1 MRCMD
6 NNKKT
11 VTKWLLSFL
20 LENLRK
26 ECESMKKKMF
36 LLLLLLTIHCPIETI
51 FAEQTE
57 SIPFLISS
65 EQKQIDGSIFLTK
78 VYEVAEDFDPSALVE
93 NGYEKDGYLFAYH
106 KTDKKVNENKQTKEL
121 SESIAIETATDNKE
135 GILNRLPQT
144 IDYNKEDFTGVLS
157 LEHNSIA
164 TEVAAYKTQNTTVST
179 VKEYTE
185 LMAADNSY
193 IPQTAEKDGQ
203 ILQLT
208 DVNWA
213 VMGTGLSGDT
223 LVPTEYKATATYSKT
238 ISDKVPASYV
248 TTAIYT
254 GTVSKPEPTTITYTL
269 TYVGTPIKE
278 NRTIMEK
285 AEKQTE
291 EEIKKQKQEEKEEKP
306 EVKEIKQSN
315 PILIKMIFGAF
326 AGILFSGGMVL
337 LFYKKSQRGVKIC
350 NLQEE
355 EYICI
360 GYQNMGKGNFMID
373 LNPLYELI
381 QTPFFYFVIDKY
393 TAKKLYGKTI
403 SITLHEQTKEHIV
416 RPNSVS
422 EYGKAYCFMLEIGG
436 TEHEK

>member
-1 MRCMD
+1 M
-6 NNKKT
+6 
-11 VTKWLLSFL
+11 LSFL
-20 LENLRK
+20 LKNLRK
-26 ECESMKKKMF
+26 ECESMKKKVF
-36 LLLLLLTIHCPIETI
+36 LLLLLLTIHCPIETT
-51 FAEQTE
+51 FAEQTQ

-65 EQKQIDGSIFLTK
+65 DQKQIEGSIFLTK

-106 KTDKKVNENKQTKEL
+106 KTDKKINENKQTKEL

-144 IDYNKEDFTGVLS
+144 IEYNKEDFTGVLS

-164 TEVAAYKTQNTTVST
+164 TEVATYKTQNTTLST

-238 ISDKVPASYV
+238 ISDKVPSSYV

-278 NRTIMEK
+278 NSTIMEK
-285 AEKQTE
+285 AEKQAHKQIQE
-291 EEIKKQKQEEKEEKP
+291 ERQIKEEKEI
-306 EVKEIKQSN
+306 KEIKQN
-315 PILIKMIFGAF
+315 NIVFIKMLFGALL
-326 AGILFSGGMVL
+326 GILFSSGMVL
-337 LFYKKSQRGVKIC
+337 LFHKKSQKGVKIC
-350 NLQEE
+350 NLQDE

-360 GYQNMGKGNFMID
+360 GYQNMGKGDFVID

-381 QTPFFYFVIDKY
+381 QSPCFYFVIDKY
-393 TAKKLYGKTI
+393 TAKKLYGKI
-403 SITLHEQTKEHIV
+403 LSITLQNETKEQMII
-416 RPNSVS
+416 PNSVS
-422 EYGKAYCFMLEIGG
+422 EYGQPYCFMLEIGG

>member
-1 MRCMD
+1 M
-6 NNKKT
+6 
-11 VTKWLLSFL
+11 LSFL
-20 LENLRK
+20 LKNLRK
-26 ECESMKKKMF
+26 ECESMKKKVF
-36 LLLLLLTIHCPIETI
+36 LLLLLLTIHCPIETT

-57 SIPFLISS
+57 NIPFLISS
-65 EQKQIDGSIFLTK
+65 DQKQIEGSIFLTK

-106 KTDKKVNENKQTKEL
+106 KTDKKINENKQTKEL

-144 IDYNKEDFTGVLS
+144 IEYNKEDFTGVLS
-157 LEHNSIA
+157 LEHDSIA
-164 TEVAAYKTQNTTVST
+164 TEVATYKTQNTTLST

-185 LMAADNSY
+185 LMATDNSY

-213 VMGTGLSGDT
+213 VMGTELSGDT

-238 ISDKVPASYV
+238 ISDKVPSSYV

-278 NRTIMEK
+278 NSTIMER
-285 AEKQTE
+285 AEKQAH
-291 EEIKKQKQEEKEEKP
+291 KQIQQQEEKETKAI
-306 EVKEIKQSN
+306 KEIKQSN
-315 PILIKMIFGAF
+315 PIFIKMLFDAF
-326 AGILFSGGMVL
+326 IGVLFSSGMVL

-360 GYQNMGKGNFMID
+360 GYQKMNKSDFIID
-373 LNPLYELI
+373 LNPLHELI
-381 QTPFFYFVIDKY
+381 QSPFFYFVIDKY

-403 SITLHEQTKEHIV
+403 SITLHEQTKEHMII
-416 RPNSVS
+416 PNSVS
-422 EYGKAYCFMLEIGG
+422 EYGQAYCFMLEIGG
-436 TEHEK
+436 TEHEE

>member
-1 MRCMD
+1 
-6 NNKKT
+6 
-11 VTKWLLSFL
+11 
-20 LENLRK
+20 
-26 ECESMKKKMF
+26 MKKKLF
-36 LLLLLLTIHCPIETI
+36 LLLLLLTINCPLKTT
-51 FAEQTE
+51 FAEQTQ

-65 EQKQIDGSIFLTK
+65 EQKQIDSSIFLTK
-78 VYEVAEDFDPSALVE
+78 IYEVAEDFDPSKLIE
-93 NGYEKDGYLFAYH
+93 NGYEKEGYLFAYH

-121 SESIAIETATDNKE
+121 SESIAIETATDNKQ

-144 IDYNKEDFTGVLS
+144 IDYNKEDFTGILS
-157 LEHNSIA
+157 LENNSID
-164 TEVAAYKTQNTTVST
+164 TKPAAYKTQNTTVST

-193 IPQTAEKDGQ
+193 IPQTAEKEGQ
-203 ILQLT
+203 TLQLT

-238 ISDKVPASYV
+238 ISNKVPSSYV

-278 NRTIMEK
+278 NSTIMEK
-285 AEKQTE
+285 AEKQAH
-291 EEIKKQKQEEKEEKP
+291 KQIQEERQIKEDKEI
-306 EVKEIKQSN
+306 KEIKQN
-315 PILIKMIFGAF
+315 NTVFIKMLFGALL
-326 AGILFSGGMVL
+326 GILFSSGMVL
-337 LFYKKSQRGVKIC
+337 LFHKKSQKGVKIC

-360 GYQNMGKGNFMID
+360 GYQKMGKEDFVID

-381 QTPFFYFVIDKY
+381 QSSCFYFVIDKY

-403 SITLHEQTKEHIV
+403 SITLHDETKEQMII
-416 RPNSVS
+416 PNSVS
-422 EYGKAYCFMLEIGG
+422 EYGQPYCFMLEIGG
-436 TEHEK
+436 KEHEK

>member
-1 MRCMD
+1 
-6 NNKKT
+6 
-11 VTKWLLSFL
+11 
-20 LENLRK
+20 
-26 ECESMKKKMF
+26 MKKKLF
-36 LLLLLLTIHCPIETI
+36 LLLLLLTINCPLKTT
-51 FAEQTE
+51 FAEQTQ

-78 VYEVAEDFDPSALVE
+78 IYEVAEDFDPSKLIE
-93 NGYEKDGYLFAYH
+93 NGYEKEGYLFAYH

-121 SESIAIETATDNKE
+121 SESIAIETATDNKQ

-144 IDYNKEDFTGVLS
+144 IDYNKEDFTGILS
-157 LEHNSIA
+157 LENNSID
-164 TEVAAYKTQNTTVST
+164 TKPAAYKTQNTTVST

-193 IPQTAEKDGQ
+193 IPQTAEKEGQ
-203 ILQLT
+203 TLQLT

-238 ISDKVPASYV
+238 ISNKVPSSYV

-278 NRTIMEK
+278 NSTIMEK
-285 AEKQTE
+285 AEKQAE
-291 EEIKKQKQEEKEEKP
+291 EEIKKQKQEEKQTETKEI
-306 EVKEIKQSN
+306 KEIKQNNTVS
-315 PILIKMIFGAF
+315 IKMLFGALL
-326 AGILFSGGMVL
+326 GILFSSGMVL
-337 LFYKKSQRGVKIC
+337 LFHKKSQKGVKIC
-350 NLQEE
+350 NLQDE

-360 GYQNMGKGNFMID
+360 GYQKMGKEDFVID

-381 QTPFFYFVIDKY
+381 QSSCFYFVIDKY

-403 SITLHEQTKEHIV
+403 SITLHDETKEQMII
-416 RPNSVS
+416 PNSVS
-422 EYGKAYCFMLEIGG
+422 EYGQPYCFMLEIGG
-436 TEHEK
+436 KEHEK

>member
-1 MRCMD
+1 
-6 NNKKT
+6 
-11 VTKWLLSFL
+11 
-20 LENLRK
+20 
-26 ECESMKKKMF
+26 MKKKLF
-36 LLLLLLTIHCPIETI
+36 LLLLLLTINCPLKTT
-51 FAEQTE
+51 FAEQTQ

-65 EQKQIDGSIFLTK
+65 EQKQIDSSIFLTK
-78 VYEVAEDFDPSALVE
+78 IYEVAEDFDPSKLIE
-93 NGYEKDGYLFAYH
+93 NGYEKEGYLFAYH

-121 SESIAIETATDNKE
+121 SESIAIETATDNKQ

-144 IDYNKEDFTGVLS
+144 IDYNKEDFTGILS
-157 LEHNSIA
+157 LENNSID
-164 TEVAAYKTQNTTVST
+164 TKPAAYKTQNTTVST

-193 IPQTAEKDGQ
+193 IPQTAEKEGQ
-203 ILQLT
+203 TLQLT

-238 ISDKVPASYV
+238 ISNKVPSSYV

-278 NRTIMEK
+278 NSTIMEK
-285 AEKQTE
+285 AEKQAE
-291 EEIKKQKQEEKEEKP
+291 GEIKKQKQEEKQTETKEI
-306 EVKEIKQSN
+306 KEIKQN
-315 PILIKMIFGAF
+315 NTVFIKMLFGALL
-326 AGILFSGGMVL
+326 GILFSSGMVL
-337 LFYKKSQRGVKIC
+337 LFHKKSQKGVKIC
-350 NLQEE
+350 NLQDE

-360 GYQNMGKGNFMID
+360 GYQKMGKEDFVID

-381 QTPFFYFVIDKY
+381 QSSCFYFVIDKY

-403 SITLHEQTKEHIV
+403 SITLHDETKEQMII
-416 RPNSVS
+416 PNSVS
-422 EYGKAYCFMLEIGG
+422 EYGQPYCFMLEIGG
-436 TEHEK
+436 KEYEK

>member
-1 MRCMD
+1 
-6 NNKKT
+6 
-11 VTKWLLSFL
+11 
-20 LENLRK
+20 
-26 ECESMKKKMF
+26 MKKKVF
-36 LLLLLLTIHCPIETI
+36 LLLLLLTIHCPIKTT

-65 EQKQIDGSIFLTK
+65 DQKQIEGSIFLTK

-164 TEVAAYKTQNTTVST
+164 TEVAAYKTQNTTLST

-213 VMGTGLSGDT
+213 VMGTGLAGDT

-238 ISDKVPASYV
+238 ISDKVPSSYV

-278 NRTIMEK
+278 NSTIMER
-285 AEKQTE
+285 AEKQAH
-291 EEIKKQKQEEKEEKP
+291 KQIQQQEEKETK
-306 EVKEIKQSN
+306 VIKEIKQSN
-315 PILIKMIFGAF
+315 PIFIKMLFGAF

-360 GYQNMGKGNFMID
+360 GYQKMNKSDFIID
-373 LNPLYELI
+373 LNPLHELI
-381 QTPFFYFVIDKY
+381 QSPFFYFVIDKY
-393 TAKKLYGKTI
+393 TAKKLYGKML
-403 SITLHEQTKEHIV
+403 SITLQNETKEQMII
-416 RPNSVS
+416 PNSVS
-422 EYGKAYCFMLEIGG
+422 EYGQPYCFMLEIGG
-436 TEHEK
+436 TEHEE

>member
-1 MRCMD
+1 M
-6 NNKKT
+6 
-11 VTKWLLSFL
+11 LSFFV
-20 LENLRK
+20 EKKERK
-26 ECESMKKKMF
+26 ECDNMKKKLF
-36 LLLLLLTIHCPIETI
+36 LLLLLLTMSCPIKTT

-65 EQKQIDGSIFLTK
+65 DQKQIEGSIFVTK

-93 NGYEKDGYLFAYH
+93 NGYKKDGYLFAYH

-121 SESIAIETATDNKE
+121 SESIAIETATDNKQ

-144 IDYNKEDFTGVLS
+144 IEYNKEDFTGVLS
-157 LEHNSIA
+157 LKQDSIA
-164 TEVAAYKTQNTTVST
+164 TEVAAYKTQNTTLST

-193 IPQTAEKDGQ
+193 IPQTAEKEGQ
-203 ILQLT
+203 TLQLT

-213 VMGTGLSGDT
+213 VMGTELSGDT

-238 ISDKVPASYV
+238 ISDKVPSSYV

-278 NRTIMEK
+278 NSTIMEK
-285 AEKQTE
+285 AEKQAH
-291 EEIKKQKQEEKEEKP
+291 KQIQQQEEKETKAI
-306 EVKEIKQSN
+306 KEMKQGN
-315 PILIKMIFGAF
+315 PIFIKMLFGAF
-326 AGILFSGGMVL
+326 IGVLFSSGMVL
-337 LFYKKSQRGVKIC
+337 LFYKKSQKGVKIC

-360 GYQNMGKGNFMID
+360 GYQKMGKEDFVID

-381 QTPFFYFVIDKY
+381 QSSCFYFVIDKY
-393 TAKKLYGKTI
+393 TAKQLYGKTI
-403 SITLHEQTKEHIV
+403 SITLHDETKEQMIM
-416 RPNSVS
+416 PNSVS
-422 EYGKAYCFMLEIGG
+422 EYGQPYCFMLEIGG
-436 TEHEK
+436 KEHEK

>member
-1 MRCMD
+1 
-6 NNKKT
+6 
-11 VTKWLLSFL
+11 
-20 LENLRK
+20 
-26 ECESMKKKMF
+26 MKKKLF
-36 LLLLLLTIHCPIETI
+36 LLLLLLTINCPLKTT
-51 FAEQTE
+51 FAEQTQ

-78 VYEVAEDFDPSALVE
+78 IYEVAEDFDPSKLIE
-93 NGYEKDGYLFAYH
+93 NGYEKEGYLFAYH

-121 SESIAIETATDNKE
+121 SESIAIETATDNKQ

-144 IDYNKEDFTGVLS
+144 IDYNKEDFTGILS
-157 LEHNSIA
+157 LENNSID
-164 TEVAAYKTQNTTVST
+164 TKPAAYKTQNTTVST

-193 IPQTAEKDGQ
+193 IPQTAEKEGQ
-203 ILQLT
+203 TLQLT

-238 ISDKVPASYV
+238 ISNKVPSSYV

-278 NRTIMEK
+278 NSTIMEK
-285 AEKQTE
+285 AEKQAE
-291 EEIKKQKQEEKEEKP
+291 GEIKKQKQEEKQTETKEI
-306 EVKEIKQSN
+306 KEIKQN
-315 PILIKMIFGAF
+315 NTVFIKMLFGALL
-326 AGILFSGGMVL
+326 GILFSSGMVL
-337 LFYKKSQRGVKIC
+337 LFHKKSQKGVKIC
-350 NLQEE
+350 NLQDE

-360 GYQNMGKGNFMID
+360 GYQKMGKEDFVID

-381 QTPFFYFVIDKY
+381 QSSCFYFVIDKY

-403 SITLHEQTKEHIV
+403 SITLHDETKEQMII
-416 RPNSVS
+416 PNSVS
-422 EYGKAYCFMLEIGG
+422 EYGQPYCFMLEIGG
-436 TEHEK
+436 KEYEK

>member
-1 MRCMD
+1 M
-6 NNKKT
+6 
-11 VTKWLLSFL
+11 LSFFV
-20 LENLRK
+20 EKKERK
-26 ECESMKKKMF
+26 ECDNMKKKLF
-36 LLLLLLTIHCPIETI
+36 LLLLLLTMSCPIKTT

-65 EQKQIDGSIFLTK
+65 DQKQIEGSIFVTK

-93 NGYEKDGYLFAYH
+93 NGYKKDGYLFAYH

-121 SESIAIETATDNKE
+121 SESIAIETATDNKQ

-144 IDYNKEDFTGVLS
+144 IEYNKEDFTGVLS
-157 LEHNSIA
+157 LKQDSIA
-164 TEVAAYKTQNTTVST
+164 TEVAAYKTQNTTLST

-193 IPQTAEKDGQ
+193 IPQTAEKEGQ
-203 ILQLT
+203 TLQLT

-238 ISDKVPASYV
+238 ISDKVPSSYV

-278 NRTIMEK
+278 NSTIMEK
-285 AEKQTE
+285 AEKQAH
-291 EEIKKQKQEEKEEKP
+291 KQIQQQEEKETKAI
-306 EVKEIKQSN
+306 KEMKQGN
-315 PILIKMIFGAF
+315 PIFIKMLFGAF
-326 AGILFSGGMVL
+326 IGVLFSSGMVL
-337 LFYKKSQRGVKIC
+337 LFYKKSQKGVKIC
-350 NLQEE
+350 NLQDE

-360 GYQNMGKGNFMID
+360 GYQKMNKSDFIID
-373 LNPLYELI
+373 LNPLHERI
-381 QTPFFYFVIDKY
+381 QSPFFYFVIDKY

-403 SITLHEQTKEHIV
+403 SITLHDETKEQMII
-416 RPNSVS
+416 PNSIS
-422 EYGKAYCFMLEIGG
+422 EYGQPYCFMLEIGG
-436 TEHEK
+436 IEHEE

>member
-1 MRCMD
+1 M
-6 NNKKT
+6 N
-11 VTKWLLSFL
+11 
-20 LENLRK
+20 
-26 ECESMKKKMF
+26 SMKKKLF
-36 LLLLLLTIHCPIETI
+36 LLLLLLTINCPLKTT
-51 FAEQTE
+51 FAEQTQ

-78 VYEVAEDFDPSALVE
+78 IYEVAEDFDPSKLIE
-93 NGYEKDGYLFAYH
+93 NGYEKEGYLFAYH

-121 SESIAIETATDNKE
+121 SESIAIETATDNKQ

-144 IDYNKEDFTGVLS
+144 IDYNKEDFTGILS
-157 LEHNSIA
+157 LENNSID
-164 TEVAAYKTQNTTVST
+164 TKPAAYKTQNTTVST

-193 IPQTAEKDGQ
+193 IPQTAEKEGQ
-203 ILQLT
+203 TLQLT

-213 VMGTGLSGDT
+213 VMGTGLAGDT

-238 ISDKVPASYV
+238 ISNKVPSSYV

-278 NRTIMEK
+278 NSTIMEK
-285 AEKQTE
+285 AEKQAH
-291 EEIKKQKQEEKEEKP
+291 KQIQEERQIKEDKEI
-306 EVKEIKQSN
+306 KEIKQN
-315 PILIKMIFGAF
+315 NTVFIKMLFGALL
-326 AGILFSGGMVL
+326 GILFSSGMVL
-337 LFYKKSQRGVKIC
+337 LFHKKSQKGVKIC
-350 NLQEE
+350 NLQDE

-360 GYQNMGKGNFMID
+360 GYQKMGKEDFVID

-381 QTPFFYFVIDKY
+381 QSSCFYFVIDKY

-403 SITLHEQTKEHIV
+403 SITLHDETKEQMII
-416 RPNSVS
+416 PNSVS
-422 EYGKAYCFMLEIGG
+422 EYGQPYCFMLEIGG
-436 TEHEK
+436 KEHEK

>member
-1 MRCMD
+1 
-6 NNKKT
+6 
-11 VTKWLLSFL
+11 
-20 LENLRK
+20 
-26 ECESMKKKMF
+26 MKKKVF
-36 LLLLLLTIHCPIETI
+36 LLLLLLTIHCPIETT

-57 SIPFLISS
+57 NIPFLISS
-65 EQKQIDGSIFLTK
+65 DQKQIEGSIFLTK

-106 KTDKKVNENKQTKEL
+106 KTDKKINENKQTKEL

-144 IDYNKEDFTGVLS
+144 IEYNKEDFTGVLS

-164 TEVAAYKTQNTTVST
+164 TEVATYKTQNTTLST

-238 ISDKVPASYV
+238 ISDKVPSSYV

-291 EEIKKQKQEEKEEKP
+291 EEIKKQKQEEKEEKEEKP

-350 NLQEE
+350 NLQDE

-360 GYQNMGKGNFMID
+360 GYQKMNKSDFIID
-373 LNPLYELI
+373 LNPLHERI
-381 QTPFFYFVIDKY
+381 QSPFFYFVIDKY

-403 SITLHEQTKEHIV
+403 SITLHEQTKEHMII
-416 RPNSVS
+416 PNSVS
-422 EYGKAYCFMLEIGG
+422 EYRQAYCFMLEIGG
-436 TEHEK
+436 TEHEE

>member
-1 MRCMD
+1 
-6 NNKKT
+6 
-11 VTKWLLSFL
+11 
-20 LENLRK
+20 
-26 ECESMKKKMF
+26 MKKKLF
-36 LLLLLLTIHCPIETI
+36 LLLLLLTINCPLKTT
-51 FAEQTE
+51 FAEQTQ

-78 VYEVAEDFDPSALVE
+78 IYEVAEDFDPSKLIE
-93 NGYEKDGYLFAYH
+93 NGYEKEGYLFAYH

-121 SESIAIETATDNKE
+121 SESIAIETATDNKQ

-144 IDYNKEDFTGVLS
+144 IDYNKEDFTGILS
-157 LEHNSIA
+157 LENNSID
-164 TEVAAYKTQNTTVST
+164 TKPAAYKTQNTTVST

-193 IPQTAEKDGQ
+193 IPQTAEKEGQ
-203 ILQLT
+203 TLQLT

-213 VMGTGLSGDT
+213 VMGTGLAGDT

-238 ISDKVPASYV
+238 ISNKVPSSYV

-278 NRTIMEK
+278 NSTIMEK
-285 AEKQTE
+285 AEKQAH
-291 EEIKKQKQEEKEEKP
+291 KQIQEERQIKEDKEI
-306 EVKEIKQSN
+306 KEIKQN
-315 PILIKMIFGAF
+315 NTVFIKMLFGALL
-326 AGILFSGGMVL
+326 GILFSSGMVL
-337 LFYKKSQRGVKIC
+337 LFHKKSQKGVKIC
-350 NLQEE
+350 NLQDE

-360 GYQNMGKGNFMID
+360 GYQKMGKEDFVID

-381 QTPFFYFVIDKY
+381 QSSCFYFVIDKY

-403 SITLHEQTKEHIV
+403 SITLHDETKEQMII
-416 RPNSVS
+416 PNSVS
-422 EYGKAYCFMLEIGG
+422 EYGQPYCFMLEIGG
-436 TEHEK
+436 KEHEK

>member
-1 MRCMD
+1 MQ
-6 NNKKT
+6 
-11 VTKWLLSFL
+11 FP
-20 LENLRK
+20 
-26 ECESMKKKMF
+26 
-36 LLLLLLTIHCPIETI
+36 IHTTL
-51 FAEQTE
+51 AEQTE

-65 EQKQIDGSIFLTK
+65 DQKQIDDSIFLTK

-106 KTDKKVNENKQTKEL
+106 KTDKKINENKQTKEL

-144 IDYNKEDFTGVLS
+144 IDYNKEDFTGILS
-157 LEHNSIA
+157 LEDNSID
-164 TEVAAYKTQNTTVST
+164 TKPAAYKTQNTTVST

-203 ILQLT
+203 TLQLT

-213 VMGTGLSGDT
+213 VMGTGLAGDT

-238 ISDKVPASYV
+238 ISDKVPSSYV

-269 TYVGTPIKE
+269 TYVGTPIKK
-278 NRTIMEK
+278 NSTIMEK
-285 AEKQTE
+285 AEKQAE
-291 EEIKKQKQEEKEEKP
+291 KKIKKQKQEEKP
-306 EVKEIKQSN
+306 EIKEIKQN
-315 PILIKMIFGAF
+315 NTILIKMIFGALL
-326 AGILFSGGMVL
+326 GVLFSGGMVL

-350 NLQEE
+350 NLQDE

-360 GYQNMGKGNFMID
+360 GYQNMEKGDFVID

-381 QTPFFYFVIDKY
+381 QSSCFYFVIDKY
-393 TAKKLYGKTI
+393 TAKKLYGKML
-403 SITLHEQTKEHIV
+403 SITLRNETKEQMII
-416 RPNSVS
+416 PNSVS
-422 EYGKAYCFMLEIGG
+422 EYGQPYCFMLEIGG
-436 TEHEK
+436 TEHEE

>member
-1 MRCMD
+1 
-6 NNKKT
+6 
-11 VTKWLLSFL
+11 
-20 LENLRK
+20 
-26 ECESMKKKMF
+26 MKKKLF
-36 LLLLLLTIHCPIETI
+36 LLLLLLTMSCPIKTT

-65 EQKQIDGSIFLTK
+65 DQKQIEGSIFVTK

-93 NGYEKDGYLFAYH
+93 NGYKKDGYLFAYH

-121 SESIAIETATDNKE
+121 SESIAIETATDNKQ

-144 IDYNKEDFTGVLS
+144 IEYNKEDFTGVLS
-157 LEHNSIA
+157 LEYNSIA
-164 TEVAAYKTQNTTVST
+164 TEVAAYKTQNTTLST

-193 IPQTAEKDGQ
+193 IPQTAEKEGQ
-203 ILQLT
+203 TLQLT

-238 ISDKVPASYV
+238 ISDKVPSSYV

-278 NRTIMEK
+278 NSTIMEK
-285 AEKQTE
+285 AEKQAH
-291 EEIKKQKQEEKEEKP
+291 KQIQQQEEKETKAI
-306 EVKEIKQSN
+306 KEMKQGN
-315 PILIKMIFGAF
+315 PIFIKMLFGAF
-326 AGILFSGGMVL
+326 IGVLFSSGMVL
-337 LFYKKSQRGVKIC
+337 LFYKKSQKGVKIC

-360 GYQNMGKGNFMID
+360 GYQKMGKEDFVID

-381 QTPFFYFVIDKY
+381 QSSCFYFVIDKY
-393 TAKKLYGKTI
+393 TAKQLYGKTI
-403 SITLHEQTKEHIV
+403 SITLHDETKEQMIM
-416 RPNSVS
+416 PNSVS
-422 EYGKAYCFMLEIGG
+422 EYGQPYCFMLEIGG
-436 TEHEK
+436 KEHEK

>member
-1 MRCMD
+1 
-6 NNKKT
+6 
-11 VTKWLLSFL
+11 
-20 LENLRK
+20 
-26 ECESMKKKMF
+26 MF
-36 LLLLLLTIHCPIETI
+36 LLLLLLTIHCPIETT

-57 SIPFLISS
+57 NIPFLISS
-65 EQKQIDGSIFLTK
+65 DQKQIEGSIFLTK

-106 KTDKKVNENKQTKEL
+106 KTDKKINENKQTKEL

-144 IDYNKEDFTGVLS
+144 IEYNKEDFTGVLS

-164 TEVAAYKTQNTTVST
+164 TEVATYKTQNTTLST

-238 ISDKVPASYV
+238 ISDKVPSSYV

-291 EEIKKQKQEEKEEKP
+291 EEIKKQKQEEKEEKEEKP

-350 NLQEE
+350 NLQDE

-360 GYQNMGKGNFMID
+360 GYQKMNKSDFIID
-373 LNPLYELI
+373 LNPLHERI
-381 QTPFFYFVIDKY
+381 QSPFFYFVIDKY

-403 SITLHEQTKEHIV
+403 SITLHEQTKEHMII
-416 RPNSVS
+416 PNSVS
-422 EYGKAYCFMLEIGG
+422 EYRQAYCFMLEIGG
-436 TEHEK
+436 TEHEE

>member
-1 MRCMD
+1 
-6 NNKKT
+6 
-11 VTKWLLSFL
+11 
-20 LENLRK
+20 
-26 ECESMKKKMF
+26 MKKKLF
-36 LLLLLLTIHCPIETI
+36 LLLLLLTMSCPIKTT

-65 EQKQIDGSIFLTK
+65 DQKQIDGSIFLTK

-93 NGYEKDGYLFAYH
+93 NGYKKDGYLFAYH

-121 SESIAIETATDNKE
+121 SESIAIETVTDNE
-135 GILNRLPQT
+135 QGILNRLPQT
-144 IDYNKEDFTGVLS
+144 IEYNKEDFTGVLS

-164 TEVAAYKTQNTTVST
+164 TEVAAYKTQNTTLST

-193 IPQTAEKDGQ
+193 IPQTAEKEGQ
-203 ILQLT
+203 TLQLT

-238 ISDKVPASYV
+238 ISDKVPSSYV

-278 NRTIMEK
+278 NSTIMER
-285 AEKQTE
+285 AEKQAE
-291 EEIKKQKQEEKEEKP
+291 EEIKKRKQEEKP
-306 EVKEIKQSN
+306 EVKEIKQNNS
-315 PILIKMIFGAF
+315 ILIKIILGAF
-326 AGILFSGGMVL
+326 IGVLFSSGMVL

-350 NLQEE
+350 NLQDE

-360 GYQNMGKGNFMID
+360 GYQKMNKSDFIID
-373 LNPLYELI
+373 LNPLHERI
-381 QTPFFYFVIDKY
+381 QSPFFYFVIDKY
-393 TAKKLYGKTI
+393 TAKKLYDKTI
-403 SITLHEQTKEHIV
+403 SITLHDETKEQMII
-416 RPNSVS
+416 PNSIS
-422 EYGKAYCFMLEIGG
+422 EYGQPYCFMLEIGG
-436 TEHEK
+436 TEHEE

>member
-1 MRCMD
+1 
-6 NNKKT
+6 
-11 VTKWLLSFL
+11 
-20 LENLRK
+20 
-26 ECESMKKKMF
+26 MKKKLF
-36 LLLLLLTIHCPIETI
+36 LLLLFFTMQFPIHTTL
-51 FAEQTE
+51 AEQTE

-65 EQKQIDGSIFLTK
+65 DQKQIDDSIFLTK

-106 KTDKKVNENKQTKEL
+106 KTDKKINENKQTKEL

-144 IDYNKEDFTGVLS
+144 IDYNKEDFTGILS
-157 LEHNSIA
+157 LEDNSID
-164 TEVAAYKTQNTTVST
+164 TKPAAYKTQNTTVST

-203 ILQLT
+203 TLQLT

-213 VMGTGLSGDT
+213 VMGTGLAGDT

-238 ISDKVPASYV
+238 ISDKVPSSYV

-269 TYVGTPIKE
+269 TYVGTPIKK
-278 NRTIMEK
+278 NSTIMEK
-285 AEKQTE
+285 AEKQAE
-291 EEIKKQKQEEKEEKP
+291 KKIKKQKQEEKP
-306 EVKEIKQSN
+306 EIKEIKQN
-315 PILIKMIFGAF
+315 NTILIKMIFGALL
-326 AGILFSGGMVL
+326 GVLFSGGMVL

-350 NLQEE
+350 NLQDE

-360 GYQNMGKGNFMID
+360 GYQNMEKGDFVID

-381 QTPFFYFVIDKY
+381 QSSCFYFVIDKY
-393 TAKKLYGKTI
+393 TAKKLYGKML
-403 SITLHEQTKEHIV
+403 SITLRNETKEQMII
-416 RPNSVS
+416 PNSVS
-422 EYGKAYCFMLEIGG
+422 EYGQPYCFMLEIGG
-436 TEHEK
+436 TEHEE

>member
-1 MRCMD
+1 
-6 NNKKT
+6 
-11 VTKWLLSFL
+11 
-20 LENLRK
+20 
-26 ECESMKKKMF
+26 MKKKVF
-36 LLLLLLTIHCPIETI
+36 LLLLLLTIHCPIETT

-57 SIPFLISS
+57 NIPFLISS
-65 EQKQIDGSIFLTK
+65 DQKQIEGSIFLTK

-106 KTDKKVNENKQTKEL
+106 KTDKKINENKQTKEL

-144 IDYNKEDFTGVLS
+144 IEYNKEDFTGVLS

-164 TEVAAYKTQNTTVST
+164 TEVATYKTQNTTLST

-254 GTVSKPEPTTITYTL
+254 GTVSKPEPTIITYTL

-285 AEKQTE
+285 AEKQAE
-291 EEIKKQKQEEKEEKP
+291 EEIKKQKQEEKEEKEEKP

-315 PILIKMIFGAF
+315 PIFIKMIFGAF

-350 NLQEE
+350 NLQDE

-360 GYQNMGKGNFMID
+360 GYQKMNKSDFIID
-373 LNPLYELI
+373 LNPLHERI
-381 QTPFFYFVIDKY
+381 QSPFFYFVIDKY
-393 TAKKLYGKTI
+393 TAKKLYDKTI
-403 SITLHEQTKEHIV
+403 SIILHDETKEQMII
-416 RPNSVS
+416 PNSIS
-422 EYGKAYCFMLEIGG
+422 EYGQPYCFMLEIGG
-436 TEHEK
+436 TEHEE

>member
-1 MRCMD
+1 MKKGS
-6 NNKKT
+6 NNL
-11 VTKWLLSFL
+11 LLSFL
-20 LENLRK
+20 IAKIKGRRVN
-26 ECESMKKKMF
+26 SMKKKLF
-36 LLLLLLTIHCPIETI
+36 LLLLLLTINCPLKTT
-51 FAEQTE
+51 FAEQTQ

-78 VYEVAEDFDPSALVE
+78 IYEVAEDFDPSKLIE
-93 NGYEKDGYLFAYH
+93 NGYEKEGYLFAYH

-121 SESIAIETATDNKE
+121 SESIAIETATDNKQ

-144 IDYNKEDFTGVLS
+144 IDYNKEDFTGILS
-157 LEHNSIA
+157 LENNSID
-164 TEVAAYKTQNTTVST
+164 TKPAAYKTQNTTVST

-193 IPQTAEKDGQ
+193 IPQTAEKEGQ
-203 ILQLT
+203 TLQLT

-238 ISDKVPASYV
+238 ISNKVPSSYV

-278 NRTIMEK
+278 NSTIMEK
-285 AEKQTE
+285 AEKQAE
-291 EEIKKQKQEEKEEKP
+291 EEIKKQNEQEIETKEI
-306 EVKEIKQSN
+306 KEIKQN
-315 PILIKMIFGAF
+315 NTVFIKMLFGALL
-326 AGILFSGGMVL
+326 GILFSSGMVL
-337 LFYKKSQRGVKIC
+337 LFHKKSQKGVKIC
-350 NLQEE
+350 NLQDE

-360 GYQNMGKGNFMID
+360 GYQKMGKEDFVID

-381 QTPFFYFVIDKY
+381 QSSCFYFVIDKY

-403 SITLHEQTKEHIV
+403 SITLHDETKEQMII
-416 RPNSVS
+416 PNSVS
-422 EYGKAYCFMLEIGG
+422 EYGQPYCFMLEIGG
-436 TEHEK
+436 KEHEK

>member
-1 MRCMD
+1 
-6 NNKKT
+6 
-11 VTKWLLSFL
+11 
-20 LENLRK
+20 
-26 ECESMKKKMF
+26 MKKKLF
-36 LLLLLLTIHCPIETI
+36 LLLLLLTINCPLKTT

-78 VYEVAEDFDPSALVE
+78 IYEVAEDFDPSKLIE
-93 NGYEKDGYLFAYH
+93 NGYEKEGYLFAYH

-121 SESIAIETATDNKE
+121 SESIAIETATDNKQ

-144 IDYNKEDFTGVLS
+144 IDYNKEDFTGILS
-157 LEHNSIA
+157 LENNSID
-164 TEVAAYKTQNTTVST
+164 TKPAAYKTQNTTVST

-193 IPQTAEKDGQ
+193 IPQTAEKEGQ
-203 ILQLT
+203 TLQLT

-213 VMGTGLSGDT
+213 VMGTGLAGDT

-238 ISDKVPASYV
+238 ISNKVPSSYV

-278 NRTIMEK
+278 NSTIMEK
-285 AEKQTE
+285 AEKQAH
-291 EEIKKQKQEEKEEKP
+291 KQIQEERQIKEDKEI
-306 EVKEIKQSN
+306 KEIKQN
-315 PILIKMIFGAF
+315 NTVFIKMLFGALL
-326 AGILFSGGMVL
+326 GILFSSGMVL
-337 LFYKKSQRGVKIC
+337 LFHKKSQKGVKIC
-350 NLQEE
+350 NLQDE

-360 GYQNMGKGNFMID
+360 GYQKMGKEDFVID

-381 QTPFFYFVIDKY
+381 QSSCFYFVIDKY

-403 SITLHEQTKEHIV
+403 SITLHDETKEQMII
-416 RPNSVS
+416 PNSVS
-422 EYGKAYCFMLEIGG
+422 EYGQPYCFMLEIGG
-436 TEHEK
+436 KEHEK

>member
-1 MRCMD
+1 
-6 NNKKT
+6 
-11 VTKWLLSFL
+11 
-20 LENLRK
+20 
-26 ECESMKKKMF
+26 MKKKLF
-36 LLLLLLTIHCPIETI
+36 LLLLFFTMQFPIHTTL
-51 FAEQTE
+51 AEQTE

-65 EQKQIDGSIFLTK
+65 DQKQIDDSIFLTK
-78 VYEVAEDFDPSALVE
+78 VYEVAEDFDPSASVE

-106 KTDKKVNENKQTKEL
+106 KTDKKINENKQTKEL

-144 IDYNKEDFTGVLS
+144 IDYNKEDFTGILS
-157 LEHNSIA
+157 LENNSID
-164 TEVAAYKTQNTTVST
+164 TKPAAYKTQNTTVST

-203 ILQLT
+203 TLQLT

-213 VMGTGLSGDT
+213 VMGTGLAGDT

-238 ISDKVPASYV
+238 ISDKVPSSYV

-278 NRTIMEK
+278 NSTIMEK
-285 AEKQTE
+285 AEKQAE
-291 EEIKKQKQEEKEEKP
+291 KKIKKQKQEEKP
-306 EVKEIKQSN
+306 EIKEIKQN
-315 PILIKMIFGAF
+315 NTILIKMIFGALL
-326 AGILFSGGMVL
+326 GVLFSGGMVL

-350 NLQEE
+350 NLQDE

-360 GYQNMGKGNFMID
+360 GYQNMEKGDFVID

-381 QTPFFYFVIDKY
+381 QSSCFYFVIDKY
-393 TAKKLYGKTI
+393 TAKKLYGKML
-403 SITLHEQTKEHIV
+403 SITLRNETKEQMII
-416 RPNSVS
+416 PNSVS
-422 EYGKAYCFMLEIGG
+422 EYGQPYCFMLKIGG

>member
-1 MRCMD
+1 
-6 NNKKT
+6 
-11 VTKWLLSFL
+11 
-20 LENLRK
+20 
-26 ECESMKKKMF
+26 MKKKVF
-36 LLLLLLTIHCPIETI
+36 LLLLLLTIHCPIETT

-57 SIPFLISS
+57 NIPFLISS
-65 EQKQIDGSIFLTK
+65 DQKQIEGSIFLTK

-106 KTDKKVNENKQTKEL
+106 KTDKKINENKQTKEL

-164 TEVAAYKTQNTTVST
+164 TEVATYKTQNTTLST

-238 ISDKVPASYV
+238 ISDKVPSSYV

-291 EEIKKQKQEEKEEKP
+291 EEIKKQKQEEKEEK
-306 EVKEIKQSN
+306 
-315 PILIKMIFGAF
+315 
-326 AGILFSGGMVL
+326 
-337 LFYKKSQRGVKIC
+337 
-350 NLQEE
+350 
-355 EYICI
+355 
-360 GYQNMGKGNFMID
+360 
-373 LNPLYELI
+373 
-381 QTPFFYFVIDKY
+381 
-393 TAKKLYGKTI
+393 
-403 SITLHEQTKEHIV
+403 EQTKQSHFDKNDIWCFCRYFV
-416 RPNSVS
+416 FRW
-422 EYGKAYCFMLEIGG
+422 YGFVIL
-436 TEHEK
+436 

>member
-1 MRCMD
+1 
-6 NNKKT
+6 
-11 VTKWLLSFL
+11 
-20 LENLRK
+20 
-26 ECESMKKKMF
+26 MKKKLF
-36 LLLLLLTIHCPIETI
+36 LLLLLLTMSCPIKTT

-65 EQKQIDGSIFLTK
+65 DQKQIEGSIFVTK

-93 NGYEKDGYLFAYH
+93 NGYKKDGYLFAYH

-121 SESIAIETATDNKE
+121 SESIAIETATDNKQ

-144 IDYNKEDFTGVLS
+144 IEYNKEDFTGVLS
-157 LEHNSIA
+157 LEYNSIA
-164 TEVAAYKTQNTTVST
+164 TEVAAYKTQNTALST

-193 IPQTAEKDGQ
+193 IPQTAEKEGQ
-203 ILQLT
+203 TLQLT

-238 ISDKVPASYV
+238 ISDKVPSSYV

-278 NRTIMEK
+278 NSTIMEK
-285 AEKQTE
+285 AEKQAE
-291 EEIKKQKQEEKEEKP
+291 EEIKKQKQEEKP
-306 EVKEIKQSN
+306 EVKEIKQNNS
-315 PILIKMIFGAF
+315 ILIKIILGAF
-326 AGILFSGGMVL
+326 IGALFSSGMVL

-350 NLQEE
+350 NLQDE

-360 GYQNMGKGNFMID
+360 GYQKMNKSDFIID
-373 LNPLYELI
+373 LNPLHERI
-381 QTPFFYFVIDKY
+381 QSPFFYFVIDKY
-393 TAKKLYGKTI
+393 TAKKLYDKTI
-403 SITLHEQTKEHIV
+403 SITLHDETKEQMII
-416 RPNSVS
+416 PNSIS
-422 EYGKAYCFMLEIGG
+422 EYGQPYCFMLEIGG
-436 TEHEK
+436 TEHEE

>member
-1 MRCMD
+1 
-6 NNKKT
+6 
-11 VTKWLLSFL
+11 
-20 LENLRK
+20 
-26 ECESMKKKMF
+26 MKKKLF
-36 LLLLLLTIHCPIETI
+36 LLLLLLTINCPLKTT
-51 FAEQTE
+51 FAEQTQ

-65 EQKQIDGSIFLTK
+65 EQKQIDSSIFLTK
-78 VYEVAEDFDPSALVE
+78 IYEVAEDFDPSKLIE
-93 NGYEKDGYLFAYH
+93 NGYEKEGNLFAYH

-121 SESIAIETATDNKE
+121 SESIAIETATDNKQ

-144 IDYNKEDFTGVLS
+144 IDYNKEDFTGILS
-157 LEHNSIA
+157 LENNSID
-164 TEVAAYKTQNTTVST
+164 TKPAAYKTQNTTVST

-193 IPQTAEKDGQ
+193 IPQTAEKEGQ
-203 ILQLT
+203 TLQLT

-238 ISDKVPASYV
+238 ISNKVPSSYV

-278 NRTIMEK
+278 NSTIMEK
-285 AEKQTE
+285 AEKQAE
-291 EEIKKQKQEEKEEKP
+291 GEIKKQKQEEKQTETKEI
-306 EVKEIKQSN
+306 KEIKQN
-315 PILIKMIFGAF
+315 NTVFIKMLFGALL
-326 AGILFSGGMVL
+326 GILFSSGMVL
-337 LFYKKSQRGVKIC
+337 LFHKKSQKGVKIC
-350 NLQEE
+350 NLQDE

-360 GYQNMGKGNFMID
+360 GYQKMGKEDFVID

-381 QTPFFYFVIDKY
+381 QSSCFYFVIDKY

-403 SITLHEQTKEHIV
+403 SITLHDETKEQMII
-416 RPNSVS
+416 PNSVS
-422 EYGKAYCFMLEIGG
+422 EYGQPYCFMLEIGG
-436 TEHEK
+436 KEYEK

>member
-1 MRCMD
+1 
-6 NNKKT
+6 
-11 VTKWLLSFL
+11 
-20 LENLRK
+20 
-26 ECESMKKKMF
+26 MKKKVF
-36 LLLLLLTIHCPIETI
+36 LLLLLLTIHCPIETT

-57 SIPFLISS
+57 NIPFLISS
-65 EQKQIDGSIFLTK
+65 DQKQIEGSIFLTK

-106 KTDKKVNENKQTKEL
+106 KTDKKINENKQTKEL

-144 IDYNKEDFTGVLS
+144 IEYNKEDFTGVLS

-164 TEVAAYKTQNTTVST
+164 TEVAAYKTQNTTLST
-179 VKEYTE
+179 VREYTE

-193 IPQTAEKDGQ
+193 IPQTAEKEGQ
-203 ILQLT
+203 TLQLT

-238 ISDKVPASYV
+238 ISDKVPSSYV

-291 EEIKKQKQEEKEEKP
+291 EEIKKQKQEEKEEKEEKP

-315 PILIKMIFGAF
+315 PIFIKMIFGAF

-350 NLQEE
+350 NLQDE

-360 GYQNMGKGNFMID
+360 GYQKMNKSDFIID
-373 LNPLYELI
+373 LNPLHERI
-381 QTPFFYFVIDKY
+381 QSPFFYFVIDKY
-393 TAKKLYGKTI
+393 TAKKLYDKTI
-403 SITLHEQTKEHIV
+403 SIILHDETKEQMII
-416 RPNSVS
+416 PNSIS
-422 EYGKAYCFMLEIGG
+422 EYGQPYCFMLEIGG
-436 TEHEK
+436 TEHEE

>member
-1 MRCMD
+1 
-6 NNKKT
+6 
-11 VTKWLLSFL
+11 
-20 LENLRK
+20 
-26 ECESMKKKMF
+26 MKKKLF
-36 LLLLLLTIHCPIETI
+36 LLLLLLTINCPLKTT

-78 VYEVAEDFDPSALVE
+78 IYEVAEDFDPSKLIE
-93 NGYEKDGYLFAYH
+93 NGYEKEGYLFAYH

-121 SESIAIETATDNKE
+121 SESIAIETATDNKQ

-144 IDYNKEDFTGVLS
+144 IDYNKEDFTGILS
-157 LEHNSIA
+157 LENNSID
-164 TEVAAYKTQNTTVST
+164 TKPAAYKTQNTTVST

-193 IPQTAEKDGQ
+193 IPQTAEKEGQ
-203 ILQLT
+203 TLQLT

-213 VMGTGLSGDT
+213 VMGTGLAGDT

-238 ISDKVPASYV
+238 ISNKVPSSYV

-278 NRTIMEK
+278 NSTIMEK
-285 AEKQTE
+285 AEKQAH
-291 EEIKKQKQEEKEEKP
+291 KQIQEERQIKEDKEI
-306 EVKEIKQSN
+306 KEIKQN
-315 PILIKMIFGAF
+315 NTVFIKMLFGALL
-326 AGILFSGGMVL
+326 GILFSSGMVL
-337 LFYKKSQRGVKIC
+337 LFHKKSQKGVKIC
-350 NLQEE
+350 NLQDE

-360 GYQNMGKGNFMID
+360 GYQKMGKEDFVID

-381 QTPFFYFVIDKY
+381 QSSCFYFVIDKY

-403 SITLHEQTKEHIV
+403 SITLHDETKTTKE
-416 RPNSVS
+416 
-422 EYGKAYCFMLEIGG
+422 F
-436 TEHEK
+436 

>member
-1 MRCMD
+1 
-6 NNKKT
+6 
-11 VTKWLLSFL
+11 
-20 LENLRK
+20 
-26 ECESMKKKMF
+26 MKKKVF
-36 LLLLLLTIHCPIETI
+36 LLLLLLTIHCPIETT

-57 SIPFLISS
+57 NIPFLISS
-65 EQKQIDGSIFLTK
+65 DQNQIEGSIFLTK

-106 KTDKKVNENKQTKEL
+106 KTDKKINENKQTKEL
-121 SESIAIETATDNKE
+121 LESIAIETATDNKE

-144 IDYNKEDFTGVLS
+144 IEYNKEDFTGVLS

-164 TEVAAYKTQNTTVST
+164 TEVAAYKTQNTTLST

-193 IPQTAEKDGQ
+193 IPQTAEKEGQ
-203 ILQLT
+203 TLQVT

-238 ISDKVPASYV
+238 ISDKVPSSYV

-291 EEIKKQKQEEKEEKP
+291 EEIKKQQQEEKEEKEEKP

-315 PILIKMIFGAF
+315 PIFIKMIFGAF

-350 NLQEE
+350 NLQDE

-360 GYQNMGKGNFMID
+360 GYQKMNKSDFIID
-373 LNPLYELI
+373 LNPLHERI
-381 QTPFFYFVIDKY
+381 QSPFFYFVIDKY
-393 TAKKLYGKTI
+393 TAKKLYDKTI
-403 SITLHEQTKEHIV
+403 SIILHDETKEQMII
-416 RPNSVS
+416 PNSIS
-422 EYGKAYCFMLEIGG
+422 EYGQPYCFMLEIGG
-436 TEHEK
+436 TEHEE

>member
-1 MRCMD
+1 
-6 NNKKT
+6 
-11 VTKWLLSFL
+11 
-20 LENLRK
+20 
-26 ECESMKKKMF
+26 MKKKLF
-36 LLLLLLTIHCPIETI
+36 LLLLLLTMSCPIKTT

-65 EQKQIDGSIFLTK
+65 DQKQIEGSIFLTK

-106 KTDKKVNENKQTKEL
+106 KTDKKMNENKQTKEL

-164 TEVAAYKTQNTTVST
+164 TEVAAYKTQNTTLST

-193 IPQTAEKDGQ
+193 IPQTAEKEGQ
-203 ILQLT
+203 TLQLT

-238 ISDKVPASYV
+238 ISDKVPSSYV

-278 NRTIMEK
+278 NSTIMEK
-285 AEKQTE
+285 AEKQAH
-291 EEIKKQKQEEKEEKP
+291 KQIQQQEEKETKAI
-306 EVKEIKQSN
+306 KEMKQGN
-315 PILIKMIFGAF
+315 PIFIKMLFGAF
-326 AGILFSGGMVL
+326 IGVLFSSGMVL
-337 LFYKKSQRGVKIC
+337 LFYKKSQKGVKIC
-350 NLQEE
+350 NLQDE

-360 GYQNMGKGNFMID
+360 GYQKMNKSDFIID
-373 LNPLYELI
+373 LNPLHERI
-381 QTPFFYFVIDKY
+381 QSPFFYFVIDKY

-403 SITLHEQTKEHIV
+403 SITLHDETKEQMII
-416 RPNSVS
+416 PNSIS
-422 EYGKAYCFMLEIGG
+422 EYGQPYCFMLEIGG
-436 TEHEK
+436 IEHEE